1 MHADIGN
8 CAKPI
13 LDAMGMFVYVDDKQV
28 ERIVM
33 QKFEPE
39 RPMEVRDE
47 PTPLLATALGAQIP
61 VVYIK
66 IDAEL
71 RGE

>member
-1 MHADIGN
+1 
-8 CAKPI
+8 
-13 LDAMGMFVYVDDKQV
+13 
-28 ERIVM
+28 
-33 QKFEPE
+33 
-39 RPMEVRDE
+39 MEVRDE

-66 IDAEL
+66 IDTEL